1 MEQKEKLIDG
11 CAANGISPEIA
22 EKFWNLVEP
31 FDRYGFNRSHAVC
44 YAVIG
49 YQTAYLKT
57 HYPTEFMT
65 SLLNA
70 DSGDIERIA
79 FLVGECKK
87 MGIAVLPPDVNKS
100 SEYFTPEGNNI
111 RFGLAVIKNVGN
123 AVVEAIIQSRG
134 RGGSFANLSDL
145 LNRVHH
151 KDLNKKSLES
161 LIKSGALDS
170 LSVERNQ
177 LFHNLDDILKWH
189 GLLKKESQTNQIGL
203 FGQTA
208 LAAKNFRFKA
218 ADSATSREKLA
229 WEKELLGLYVS
240 DHPLNDYR
248 YKIIA
253 AKVKPIKEILTSTD
267 ERQRY
272 NIAGI
277 ISKIQKVLTK
287 AGKPMIFAKIEDFND
302 ALEVIVFSDILLNN
316 SAIWQENEMVQI
328 TGRLSLKNGE
338 PKLICENAVNL

>member
-1 MEQKEKLIDG
+1 M
-11 CAANGISPEIA
+11 
-22 EKFWNLVEP
+22 
-31 FDRYGFNRSHAVC
+31 
-44 YAVIG
+44 
-49 YQTAYLKT
+49 
-57 HYPTEFMT
+57 
-65 SLLNA
+65 
-70 DSGDIERIA
+70 
-79 FLVGECKK
+79 
-87 MGIAVLPPDVNKS
+87 
-100 SEYFTPEGNNI
+100 
-111 RFGLAVIKNVGN
+111 
-123 AVVEAIIQSRG
+123 
-134 RGGSFANLSDL
+134 
-145 LNRVHH
+145 
-151 KDLNKKSLES
+151 
-161 LIKSGALDS
+161 
-170 LSVERNQ
+170 
-177 LFHNLDDILKWH
+177 
-189 GLLKKESQTNQIGL
+189 
-203 FGQTA
+203 
-208 LAAKNFRFKA
+208 AAKNFRFKA

-248 YKIIA
+248 DKIIA